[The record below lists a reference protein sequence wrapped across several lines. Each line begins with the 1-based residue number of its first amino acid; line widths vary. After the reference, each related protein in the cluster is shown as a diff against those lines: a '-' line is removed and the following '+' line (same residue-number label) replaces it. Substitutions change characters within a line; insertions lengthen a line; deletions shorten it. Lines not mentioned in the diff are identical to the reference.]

1 MHNLCI
7 FAVVLITE
15 EMLMSTKNEKNQM
28 QEQLDTQGVE
38 NATTVRTPSIWYT

>member
-1 MHNLCI
+1 MHNLRI

-28 QEQLDTQGVE
+28 QEQLDTQCAE